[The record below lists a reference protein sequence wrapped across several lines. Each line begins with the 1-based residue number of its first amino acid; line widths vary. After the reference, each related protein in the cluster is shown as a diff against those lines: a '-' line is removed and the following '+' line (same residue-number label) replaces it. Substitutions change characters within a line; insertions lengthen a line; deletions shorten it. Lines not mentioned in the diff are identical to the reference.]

1 MQNILLYKVHI
12 KKRSFFKSFFLG
24 LGLFVLTISLNAA
37 ESYCFRVYLNDKG
50 VETKAVDAPE
60 AFLSQEAIALRNKR
74 FVDITVSDV
83 PINRLVID
91 AVLSV
96 GCRLVTQ
103 SKWMSTL
110 VVECE
115 DSLLIEKIS
124 ILPMVDSVACVWYG
138 TNRLNAG
145 LCADDKILLE
155 PSNEKLPDEY
165 GYAEAQI
172 EMLNGIPLHNLGRR
186 GQGMRI
192 AVIDAGFLNVDRIK
206 AFAELQLLGTHNV
219 VFPGSSVFCA
229 DDHGTKVLSCMA
241 ANLPGWMIGTAP
253 EASYLLI
260 KSEDS
265 RTEFPIEEDYWA
277 AAIEYADSVGVNVV
291 TSSVGYAEFDTP
303 EAVYSQDDLDGRTAF
318 ISQVAE
324 KAVEKGIL
332 LFCSAGNEGNQSWG
346 KITFPG
352 DVSDIITVGAITSEK
367 EHSNFSSTGFT
378 TDNRIK
384 PDVVALGS
392 GVTVIGAE
400 GQVQYAH
407 GTSFS
412 TPIVAGLGA
421 CLWQSLHWL
430 TNREIIKLI
439 QQTASQADRPDVEK
453 GYGIP
458 DIYKVYRKGLE

>member
-1 MQNILLYKVHI
+1 MQNILLNKVHI
-12 KKRSFFKSFFLG
+12 KKRFSLKSFFFG
-24 LGLFVLTISLNAA
+24 IGLFVSTISLNAA

-50 VETKAVDAPE
+50 VDTKAVDAPE
-60 AFLSQEAIALRNKR
+60 AFLSQETIALRTKR
-74 FVDITVSDV
+74 LVDITVSDV
-83 PINRLVID
+83 PINPSVIEE
-91 AVLSV
+91 VLAT

-103 SKWMSTL
+103 SKWMATL
-110 VVECE
+110 VVECA

-138 TNRLNAG
+138 SDRLQADV
-145 LCADDKILLE
+145 CKDDKTLLE
-155 PSNEKLPDEY
+155 PSNEKLPDDY

-172 EMLNGIPLHNLGRR
+172 AMLNGIQLHNLGRR

-192 AVIDAGFLNVDRIK
+192 AVIDAGFLHVDRIK

-241 ANLPGWMIGTAP
+241 ANQPGWMIGTAP

-260 KSEDS
+260 KSEDM
-265 RTEFPIEEDYWA
+265 RTEFPIEEDFFA
-277 AAIEYADSVGVNVV
+277 AAIEYADSVGVDVV
-291 TSSVGYAEFDTP
+291 TTSLGYAEFDIS
-303 EAVYSQDDLDGRTAF
+303 EAIYSHDDLDGETAF
-318 ISQVAE
+318 ISLVAA
-324 KAVEKGIL
+324 KAAEKGIL
-332 LFCSAGNEGNQSWG
+332 FFCSAGNEYSKSWE
-346 KITFPG
+346 KITFPA
-352 DVSDIITVGAITSEK
+352 DVSDVLTIGSVTSEG
-367 EHSNFSSTGFT
+367 ERSNFSSTGFT
-378 TDNRIK
+378 ADLRIK

-392 GVTVIGAE
+392 GVTVINSE
-400 GQVQYAH
+400 GKVQYSN

-412 TPIVAGLGA
+412 TPIIAGLGA

-430 TNREIIKLI
+430 SNREIVALI

-458 DIYKVYRKGLE
+458 DFYKAYRKGLE